1 MRRRI
6 WAIML
11 ALGVLLVSPVFTD
24 TASRAFASDLNG
36 FATSDKSLQTL
47 ESVAPEQTKATDGNT
62 EQPARRLED
71 MTEALY
77 RYASEGDVNKARETA
92 EAVSALFASS
102 SFGDRTSVEGINALS
117 GAIID
122 MKTAMNAVNLQP
134 DRWISA
140 AARLRLAVNS
150 LNHARQPMW
159 MQYYKLMLEDLK
171 EMGGSA
177 SAGDTAGWTTA
188 LKSLRQRYDLIR
200 PAVLVARREE
210 EVNRFD
216 AWLSFAEGLGAGEP
230 APGREERVGA
240 VSHGREAVRALFGK
254 EKDEP
259 TLSTPLAPINYGLA
273 GWLAGGFILA
283 ALAYTGFRKYKGER
297 DRWNPL

>member
-6 WAIML
+6 WGMVL
-11 ALGVLLVSPVFTD
+11 ALGVLLVSPVFT
-24 TASRAFASDLNG
+24 ASRTHALDWSTFVA
-36 FATSDKSLQTL
+36 SDKSGQTL
-47 ESVAPEQTKATDGNT
+47 ESAAPEPAKATDGSA
-62 EQPARRLED
+62 EEPAQRLED

-77 RYASEGDVNKARETA
+77 RYASEGDVNKARATA
-92 EAVSALFASS
+92 EAISALFASS

-117 GAIID
+117 GTIID
-122 MKTAMNAVNLQP
+122 MKTAMNAVNMQP

-159 MQYYKLMLEDLK
+159 MQYYKLMLEDMK
-171 EMGGSA
+171 EMERGA
-177 SAGDTAGWTTA
+177 AAGDSSGWTTA
-188 LKSLRQRYDLIR
+188 LKSLRVRYDLIR
-200 PAVLVARREE
+200 PAVLVDRRDVEA
-210 EVNRFD
+210 NRFD
-216 AWLSFAEGLGAGEP
+216 AWLSFAEGLGAGKP

-240 VSHGREAVRALFGK
+240 ISHGREAVRALFGK

-259 TLSTPLAPINYGLA
+259 TLSTPLAPKNYGMA